1 MRGQKLIRKL
11 KSISRL
17 IICLCF
23 VITGG
28 VDFETVSQ
36 ILTFDPLNQELN
48 FSLTLIDDEILDN
61 FEFFTIDLSLVSDS
75 DRITLAPDTLF
86 VNILDN
92 DVPPREC
99 YHKG

>member
-1 MRGQKLIRKL
+1 M
-11 KSISRL
+11 
-17 IICLCF
+17 
-23 VITGG
+23 ITGG

-61 FEFFTIDLSLVSDS
+61 FEFFTIDLLLMSDS